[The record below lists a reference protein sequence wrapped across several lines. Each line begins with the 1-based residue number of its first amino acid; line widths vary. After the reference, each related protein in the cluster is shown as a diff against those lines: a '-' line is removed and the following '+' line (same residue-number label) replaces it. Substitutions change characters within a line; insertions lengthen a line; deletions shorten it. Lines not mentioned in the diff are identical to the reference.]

1 TDLNPDFGDWNWVK
15 LALQLAQASD
25 KTGIPKYQ
33 PFLAQRKKKIVSNV
47 SQKCLLLLLVLCFAR
62 ALVKAS
68 TLLAVWKMPQ
78 HVLQALDKFDSM
90 LEPIP
95 LKHQVLR
102 NPGSSLLPRITA
114 SVAVKMP
121 VILVRC
127 KSHVT
132 SCSVELHCLI
142 WNHPHPEGP
151 EEEQVFELCFK
162 ILPPATGDQDQTGK
176 VTCSSYSIQI
186 INLTPDTNYQSS
198 IKRVNVSNLV
208 YGMWINTM
216 TLTKPLEPTFCSHVK
231 ELL

>member
-1 TDLNPDFGDWNWVK
+1 MLALLIDHQKMCHMQK
-15 LALQLAQASD
+15 LANTLVNIKLTLLDELHLQMIKDSKEMSAFVNQDPS
-25 KTGIPKYQ
+25 
-33 PFLAQRKKKIVSNV
+33 
-47 SQKCLLLLLVLCFAR
+47 
-62 ALVKAS
+62 LVKAS

-216 TLTKPLEPTFCSHVK
+216 TLHTKAVSANSTD
-231 ELL
+231 